1 MFRIEALSDRHHRKG
16 FASASEPLSRYL
28 HTQVSQ
34 DVRRRITTCWVAVSA
49 EWSVERSAE
58 RQAGEL
64 APVLAYYTLAAS
76 SVLLTDLPAE
86 TTKKLPRY
94 PSVPVARVGR
104 LAVHQ
109 RLAGQRLGS
118 ALVWDARQRA
128 MSSALAAFAMVV
140 DAKDEVAAAFYRHLG
155 FQAFGQRPLQLFL
168 ELPKPG

>member
-1 MFRIEALSDRHHRKG
+1 MFSIEELSDKHDRKS
-16 FASASEPLSRYL
+16 FLSVSEPLNRYL

-34 DVRRRITTCWVAVSA
+34 DVRRRITTCWVAVA
-49 EWSVERSAE
+49 NEVPPGLPVEA
-58 RQAGEL
+58 A
-64 APVLAYYTLAAS
+64 APVLAYYTLAAG

-94 PSVPVARVGR
+94 PSVPVARMGR

-128 MSSALAAFAMVV
+128 MASALAAFAVVV
-140 DAKDEVAAAFYRHLG
+140 DAKDEEAAAFYRHLG
-155 FQAFGQRPLQLFL
+155 FKAFGQRPLQLFL
-168 ELPKPG
+168 ELPKQG